1 MSKTLE
7 IIARY
12 QGERVRWP
20 ISDPECEGDYTLIGT
35 ASVAK
40 SSADDCRAAGVD
52 PEDLLTIKGTAN
64 DEDIERGGTYRFFGT
79 WATYHNRYHNK
90 RETQFVF
97 RSFVRHVPH
106 DPEGVADYLAS
117 SGKGYGI
124 GPRKAMDLVKVH
136 GVDAV
141 LRVCR
146 ENVGAV
152 MECTKI
158 SIDNATMFAAKLQ
171 EQAATEH
178 ATLEVDRILNGRGFP
193 RTTARKAIKVWGNRA
208 AEVIAESPYIL
219 MQFRGVGFRLADRL
233 WKELGKDPRA
243 IERQTMCLWHAI
255 ASNNDGHT
263 WFPVESAIREMSKVI
278 GGEIDPRA
286 AILSAKKIAE
296 SDPNAHGAIVTAR
309 TEELDGV
316 LSDGGP
322 CLWLAEGKNAA
333 AEDSVAKNVAKAV
346 LESMGGHYSRFEQT
360 EHAEQ
365 VVLDFARCQRCHRPL
380 TANAVYTLG
389 GRPYG
394 PTCVGYVDPD
404 GQAELVSLAEWLA
417 SHPEIRRHVT
427 ESPAKLVRFKEIS
440 LWPEVSAIEGI
451 SDHQRAELSLAL
463 ASRVGILGGS
473 PGTGKAQPL
482 DEPVLTP
489 DGWKPM
495 GEIRPG
501 NLVIAGSGK
510 AVFVKAVFPQGVKK
524 VYRVEFSDG
533 TWTRCCGE
541 HLWTTQTRKDRQSA
555 KPGTA
560 KTTAE
565 IGRTL
570 DRGDGSPNHT
580 IPMVLPVEFSKT
592 SLPLDPYVVGVLI
605 GDGCLSNRYSANF
618 SNPESDIFREL
629 VKRLPGTVSIR
640 KIPGDG
646 CDFAITKIPGEK
658 TNVVCEQLRVIGL
671 AGKRSFEKRI
681 PPNYMVASVSQ
692 RVDLLN
698 GILDTDG
705 STDGH
710 NVEYSTTSKGLC
722 DDVCELVWSLGGTVN
737 VAERSTFFTYKGKR
751 KPGRLSYR
759 VMVKLPASVKPF
771 RLRRKLEKY
780 IPKTKYTPTRYIK
793 SVTEDGEAECQ
804 CISVDSQDGLYV
816 TRSYIVTH
824 NTWTVAAL
832 IKTIHRSGLVSLDQI
847 AIGAPTGKA
856 AVRLTESLSSHGLS
870 VTARTW
876 HSLLGVGKKGD
887 GEATEWSFRHSE
899 KEPWPYRVIIGDETS
914 MPPLSIMASIFKARA
929 PGCHVLFVGDVYQLP
944 PIGNGA
950 PFRDMINAG
959 LSYGELREIKRNS
972 GGIVEACA
980 AIRDGLPWV
989 HEYTAPGKNLWITG
1003 DATPAAQKKR
1013 IVELI
1018 AESGVDPVWDCQV
1031 LTAVNQRSEVS
1042 RDVLNAMLQSVLN
1055 PSPEIPGSPFR
1066 EGDKVVCLSNG
1077 WFTPSTG
1084 HPISDELQNDSGEIY
1099 VANGEVGRV
1108 ESIEQHRFL
1117 IRLETPERFIVVP
1130 RGKREKEDESGSG
1143 TGCSW
1148 DLAYAMSVHKYQGSE
1163 QKVVIGVLDPYPGA
1177 RMLCDREW
1185 LRTLISR
1192 ARNFC
1197 YLVGRPALAEQMCRV
1212 SKMSKRKTFLA
1223 DKIRRQ
1229 LLELRSEGL

>member
-7 IIARY
+7 IIARF

-35 ASVAK
+35 ASVAE

-52 PEDLLTIKGTAN
+52 PEDPLTIKGTAN

-79 WATYHNRYHNK
+79 WSRYFNRYHGQN
-90 RETQFVF
+90 ETQFVF

-106 DPEGVADYLAS
+106 DPEGVADYLS
-117 SGKGYGI
+117 SAGRGYGI
-124 GPRKAMDLVKVH
+124 GPRKAMDLVKAH

-158 SIDNATMFAAKLQ
+158 TIDNATMFAAKLQ

-233 WKELGKDPRA
+233 WRELGKDPRA

-286 AILSAKKIAE
+286 AILAAKKIAE

-309 TEELDGV
+309 TEELEGV
-316 LSDGGP
+316 LTDGGP

-394 PTCVGYVDPD
+394 PTCIGYVDPS

-427 ESPAKLVRFKEIS
+427 ESPAKLVRFKELS
-440 LWPEVSAIEGI
+440 LWPEVSAVEGV
-451 SDHQRAELSLAL
+451 SDHQREELSLAL

-473 PGTGKAQPL
+473 PGTGK
-482 DEPVLTP
+482 
-489 DGWKPM
+489 
-495 GEIRPG
+495 
-501 NLVIAGSGK
+501 
-510 AVFVKAVFPQGVKK
+510 
-524 VYRVEFSDG
+524 
-533 TWTRCCGE
+533 
-541 HLWTTQTRKDRQSA
+541 
-555 KPGTA
+555 
-560 KTTAE
+560 
-565 IGRTL
+565 
-570 DRGDGSPNHT
+570 
-580 IPMVLPVEFSKT
+580 
-592 SLPLDPYVVGVLI
+592 
-605 GDGCLSNRYSANF
+605 
-618 SNPESDIFREL
+618 
-629 VKRLPGTVSIR
+629 
-640 KIPGDG
+640 
-646 CDFAITKIPGEK
+646 
-658 TNVVCEQLRVIGL
+658 
-671 AGKRSFEKRI
+671 
-681 PPNYMVASVSQ
+681 
-692 RVDLLN
+692 
-698 GILDTDG
+698 
-705 STDGH
+705 
-710 NVEYSTTSKGLC
+710 
-722 DDVCELVWSLGGTVN
+722 
-737 VAERSTFFTYKGKR
+737 
-751 KPGRLSYR
+751 
-759 VMVKLPASVKPF
+759 
-771 RLRRKLEKY
+771 
-780 IPKTKYTPTRYIK
+780 
-793 SVTEDGEAECQ
+793 
-804 CISVDSQDGLYV
+804 
-816 TRSYIVTH
+816 
-824 NTWTVAAL
+824 TWTVAAL
-832 IKTIHRSGLVSLDQI
+832 IKAIHRSGLVSLDQI

-887 GEATEWSFRHSE
+887 GEATEWSFRHGE

-929 PGCHVLFVGDVYQLP
+929 PGCHALFVGDVNQLP

-950 PFRDMINAG
+950 PFRDAIAAG
-959 LSYGELREIKRNS
+959 LSYGELREIQRNS

-989 HEYTAPGKNLWITG
+989 HDYTAPGKNLWITG

-1018 AESGVDPVWDCQV
+1018 ADSGVDPVWDCQV

-1077 WFTPSTG
+1077 WFTPVPGQPVGDAS
-1084 HPISDELQNDSGEIY
+1084 QNDSGEVY

-1117 IRLETPERFIVVP
+1117 IRLDTPERFVVVP
-1130 RGKREKEDESGSG
+1130 RGKREKEEESGGG
-1143 TGCSW
+1143 TGCNW
-1148 DLAYAMSVHKYQGSE
+1148 DLAYAMSVHKFQGSE
-1163 QKVVIGVLDPYPGA
+1163 QKVIIGVLDPYPGA
-1177 RMLCDREW
+1177 RMLCDRAW
-1185 LRTLISR
+1185 LYTLISR
-1192 ARNFC
+1192 ARNFG

-1223 DKIRRQ
+1223 DKIRRE